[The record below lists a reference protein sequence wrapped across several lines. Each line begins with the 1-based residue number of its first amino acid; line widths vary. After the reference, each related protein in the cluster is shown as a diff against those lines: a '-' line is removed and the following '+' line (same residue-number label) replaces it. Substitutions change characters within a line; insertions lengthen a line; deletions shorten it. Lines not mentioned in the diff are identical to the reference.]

1 MLQLCQE
8 AEKPFRGLRLLSCSG
23 CSPSS
28 SVEPSI
34 PPCCDTCASAVTL
47 SVFVL
52 FPLLTHFPL
61 SVFQIT
67 KAAFSSP
74 KPPLQRGCC
83 EEVWLAAS
91 SRICA
96 TMATHQTCPSQWCG
110 HGEVRSRAVGPSDFP
125 INQLSSLLCPI
136 KTDMNGLSDIQRL

>member
-34 PPCCDTCASAVTL
+34 PRVVIHVLLLLPCL
-47 SVFVL
+47 SL
-52 FPLLTHFPL
+52 FCSHFLLTFPSL
-61 SVFQIT
+61 CSR
-67 KAAFSSP
+67 
-74 KPPLQRGCC
+74 LQRGCC
-83 EEVWLAAS
+83 EEVWLAAA

>member
-1 MLQLCQE
+1 MPRGREAIQRSKTSQL
-8 AEKPFRGLRLLSCSG
+8 LRMQSQLLCGAIHS
-23 CSPSS
+23 
-28 SVEPSI
+28 
-34 PPCCDTCASAVTL
+34 PCCDTCASAVTL
-47 SVFVL
+47 SIFVL

-83 EEVWLAAS
+83 EEVWLAAA